1 MALTHE
7 QQQLLDVLI
16 ADKILQPNQVES
28 KLAILDDTARQKGI
42 ARTLVEVLGL
52 SEEDVLKGI
61 CKAFGLARMK
71 IATEIETAP
80 SNILTEDEMIRY
92 RAIPIFKIG
101 LELTVA
107 VIDPP
112 SASLRA
118 DLQKI
123 TGGRVLPV
131 VTTISDF
138 EIALQKYGGA
148 LDKLDRIGSALD
160 LSKYDVR
167 NRPVTPS
174 IRGMEVEIE
183 ASMAKLVDEL
193 LLRAAKSGSSDIHIE
208 PGEEEVMVRFRI
220 DGVLQRIV
228 SLPMSYHQ
236 GLIAVIKARAGMDMF
251 ERTIPLDGR
260 ISLTFADRVFDVRI
274 NTLPLL
280 HGEKMVLRLL
290 SKTSMILSLD
300 NLGFSRDNV
309 DKFRALLKYPNG
321 IVLVTGPTGSG
332 KTTTLYAGL
341 NEMKSIGRNITTVE
355 NPVEYKLDLVNQVQV
370 VAERGLTF
378 AAALRAILRQDP
390 NVVLIGEIRDSETGT
405 IATEAALTGHLVLST
420 MHTNDAIGA
429 IPRMINLGVESFWVS
444 ASVIGV
450 LAQRLVRRLCMRC
463 AEEYEP
469 DSETLEAAGLLSLP
483 PGTTLYRAKGCNSC
497 NGVGYK
503 GRVAIHEVLV
513 VVDEMRDLIS
523 GEVTT
528 TKLRALAAETG
539 FRDMHFDGMMKA
551 LAGITSLEEVQRV
564 THRS

>member
-1 MALTHE
+1 MAMTRE
-7 QQQLLDVLI
+7 QQQLLDVLVAEKVLQ
-16 ADKILQPNQVES
+16 ADQVES
-28 KLAILDDTARQKGI
+28 KHVLLEETARQKGI
-42 ARTLVEVLGL
+42 ARGLVEILSVSEDDIVKGL
-52 SEEDVLKGI
+52 

-71 IATEIETAP
+71 IASEIDTAP
-80 SNILTEDEMIRY
+80 SNILTEDEILRY
-92 RAIPIFKIG
+92 RALPVFQIG
-101 LELTVA
+101 LELTIA
-107 VIDPP
+107 VIDPLSP
-112 SASLRA
+112 SIRTE
-118 DLQKI
+118 LQKI
-123 TGGRVLPV
+123 TGVRVLPV

-138 EIALQKYGGA
+138 EIAFQKYGGA
-148 LDKLDRIGSALD
+148 LDKLERIGSSLD

-167 NRPVTPS
+167 NRGTNATV
-174 IRGMEVEIE
+174 RGMDLETE
-183 ASMAKLVDEL
+183 ASMSKLVDEL

-208 PGEEEVMVRFRI
+208 PGEDELMVRFRV

-260 ISLTFADRVFDVRI
+260 ITLTFADRVFDVRI

-280 HGEKMVLRLL
+280 YGEKMVLRLL

-300 NLGFSRDNV
+300 NLGFSHENL
-309 DKFRALLKYPNG
+309 DKFRTLLTIPNG

-355 NPVEYKLDLVNQVQV
+355 NPVEYKLDLINQVQV

-429 IPRMINLGVESFWVS
+429 IPRMINLGVEPFWVS
-444 ASVIGV
+444 ATVIGV
-450 LAQRLVRRLCMRC
+450 LAQRLVRRLCARC
-463 AEEYEP
+463 YEEYEP
-469 DSETLEAAGLLSLP
+469 DSAKLEGAGLMNLP
-483 PGTTLYRAKGCNSC
+483 LGTTLFRAKGCSSC

-503 GRVAIHEVLV
+503 GRMAIHEVLV
-513 VVDEMRDLIS
+513 VSDDMRDLIF

-528 TKLRALAAETG
+528 TKLRTLAAKGG
-539 FRDMHFDGMMKA
+539 FRDMYFDGMQKA
-551 LAGITSLEEVQRV
+551 LAGITSLEEVLRV
-564 THRS
+564 TRRS

>member
-1 MALTHE
+1 MALTRE

-16 ADKILQPNQVES
+16 ADKVLQADQVQA

-42 ARTLVEVLGL
+42 ARTLVEIL
-52 SEEDVLKGI
+52 SVPEDEIVKGM
-61 CKAFGLARMK
+61 CRAFGLARMK
-71 IATEIETAP
+71 IASEIDTAP
-80 SNILTEDEMIRY
+80 SNILTEDEIVKY
-92 RAIPIFKIG
+92 RALPVFQIG
-101 LELTVA
+101 LELTIA

-112 SASLRA
+112 SLQLRNE
-118 DLQKI
+118 LQKI
-123 TGGRVLPV
+123 TGARVLPV

-148 LDKLDRIGSALD
+148 LDKLERIGSSLD
-160 LSKYDVR
+160 LSRYDVR
-167 NRPVTPS
+167 NRTVGKT
-174 IRGMEVEIE
+174 IKGMELEIE
-183 ASMAKLVDEL
+183 ASMSKLVDEL

-208 PGEEEVMVRFRI
+208 PGEEELMIRFRV

-236 GLIAVIKARAGMDMF
+236 GLIAVIKARASMDMF
-251 ERTIPLDGR
+251 ERSIPLDGR

-290 SKTSMILSLD
+290 SKTAMILSLD
-300 NLGFSRDNV
+300 NLGFSRDNL
-309 DKFRALLKYPNG
+309 DKFRSLLTLPNG

-390 NVVLIGEIRDSETGT
+390 NVILIGEIRDSETGT
-405 IATEAALTGHLVLST
+405 ISTEAALTGHLVLST

-444 ASVIGV
+444 ASIIGV
-450 LAQRLVRRLCMRC
+450 LAQRLVRRLCPRC
-463 AEEYEP
+463 KEEYEP
-469 DSETLEAAGLLSLP
+469 DTAKLESAGLLNLP
-483 PGTTLYRAKGCNSC
+483 LGTTLFRSKGCSSC
-497 NGVGYK
+497 NGIGYK
-503 GRVAIHEVLV
+503 GRLAIHEVLV
-513 VVDEMRDLIS
+513 VTEEMRDVIY

-528 TKLRALAAETG
+528 TKLRAIAVKEG
-539 FRDMHFDGMMKA
+539 FRDMYFDGIQKA
-551 LAGITSLEEVQRV
+551 LAGITSLEEVTRV
-564 THRS
+564 ARRN

>member
-1 MALTHE
+1 MAITRE
-7 QQQLLDVLI
+7 QQQLLDVLV
-16 ADKILQPNQVES
+16 AEKILQADQVES
-28 KLAILDDTARQKGI
+28 KHAILEETIRQKGI
-42 ARTLVEVLGL
+42 ARSLVEILSVSEDDIVKGL
-52 SEEDVLKGI
+52 

-71 IATEIETAP
+71 IATEIDTAP
-80 SNILTEDEMIRY
+80 SNILTEEEILRY
-92 RAIPIFKIG
+92 RALPVFQIG
-101 LELTVA
+101 LELTIA
-107 VIDPP
+107 VIDPLP
-112 SASLRA
+112 QSVRA
-118 DLQKI
+118 ELQRI
-123 TGGRVLPV
+123 TGVRVLPV

-138 EIALQKYGGA
+138 EIAFQKYGGA
-148 LDKLDRIGSALD
+148 LDKLERIGSTLD

-167 NRPVTPS
+167 NRGTGTTV
-174 IRGMEVEIE
+174 RGMDLETE
-183 ASMAKLVDEL
+183 ASMSKLVDEL

-208 PGEEEVMVRFRI
+208 PGEEELMIRFRV

-260 ISLTFADRVFDVRI
+260 ITLTFADRVFDVRI

-280 HGEKMVLRLL
+280 NGEKMVLRLL
-290 SKTSMILSLD
+290 SKTSMILSLE
-300 NLGFSRDNV
+300 NLGFSRENL
-309 DKFRALLKYPNG
+309 DKFRSLLTIPNG

-355 NPVEYKLDLVNQVQV
+355 NPVEYKLDLINQVQV

-429 IPRMINLGVESFWVS
+429 IPRMINLGVEPFWVS
-444 ASVIGV
+444 ASIIGV
-450 LAQRLVRRLCMRC
+450 LAQRLVRRLCSRC
-463 AEEYEP
+463 YEEYEP
-469 DSETLEAAGLLSLP
+469 DSAKLEAAGLMNLP
-483 PGTTLYRAKGCNSC
+483 LGTTLFRAKGCSSC
-497 NGVGYK
+497 NGIGYK
-503 GRVAIHEVLV
+503 GRMAIHEVLV
-513 VVDEMRDLIS
+513 VSDDMRDLIF

-528 TKLRALAAETG
+528 TKLRALAVKGG
-539 FRDMHFDGMMKA
+539 FRDMYFDGIQKA
-551 LAGITSLEEVQRV
+551 LAGITSLEEVLRV
-564 THRS
+564 TRRN

>member
-1 MALTHE
+1 MAITRE
-7 QQQLLDVLI
+7 QQQLLDVLVAEKVLQ
-16 ADKILQPNQVES
+16 ADRVQA
-28 KLAILDDTARQKGI
+28 KLSILDDTARQKGI
-42 ARTLVEVLGL
+42 ARSLVEILSV
-52 SEEDVLKGI
+52 SEEDVVKGI

-71 IATEIETAP
+71 IASEIETAP
-80 SNILTEDEMIRY
+80 SNVLTEDEIVRF
-92 RAIPIFKIG
+92 RALPVFQIG

-107 VIDPP
+107 LIDPP
-112 SASLRA
+112 SQLLGAE
-118 DLQKI
+118 LQKI
-123 TGGRVLPV
+123 TSRRVLPV
-131 VTTISDF
+131 ITTISDF
-138 EIALQKYGGA
+138 EIAFQKYGGA
-148 LDKLDRIGSALD
+148 LDKLERIGSSLD
-160 LSKYDVR
+160 LSKYDIR
-167 NRPVTPS
+167 NRSSPGS
-174 IRGMEVEIE
+174 IRGMDLQAE
-183 ASMAKLVDEL
+183 ASMSKLVDEL

-208 PGEEEVMVRFRI
+208 PGEAELMVRFRI

-280 HGEKMVLRLL
+280 YGEKMVMRLL

-300 NLGFSRDNV
+300 NLGFSVDNLN
-309 DKFRALLKYPNG
+309 KFRSLLTLPNG

-420 MHTNDAIGA
+420 MHTNDAVGA
-429 IPRMINLGVESFWVS
+429 IPRMINLGVESSWVS
-444 ASVIGV
+444 ASIIGV
-450 LAQRLVRRLCMRC
+450 LAQRLVRRLCPRC
-463 AEEYEP
+463 NDEYEP
-469 DSETLEAAGLLSLP
+469 DAARLEAAGLMHLP
-483 PGTTLYRAKGCNSC
+483 PGTTLFKPRGCSSC
-497 NGVGYK
+497 NGIGYK
-503 GRVAIHEVLV
+503 GRLAIHEVLLMS
-513 VVDEMRDLIS
+513 EGMRDLIT

-528 TKLRALAAETG
+528 TKLRALAVEGG
-539 FRDMHFDGMMKA
+539 FRDMYFDAVQKA

-564 THRS
+564 TRRI

>member
-1 MALTHE
+1 MAITRE
-7 QQQLLDVLI
+7 QQQLLDVLV
-16 ADKILQPNQVES
+16 ADKILHANQVES
-28 KLAILDDTARQKGI
+28 KRAILEDTIRQKGL
-42 ARTLVEVLGL
+42 ARSLVEILSV
-52 SEEDVLKGI
+52 SEEDIVKGL

-71 IATEIETAP
+71 IASEIDTAP
-80 SNILTEDEMIRY
+80 SNILTEDEILRY
-92 RAIPIFKIG
+92 RALPVFQIG
-101 LELTVA
+101 LELTIA

-112 SASLRA
+112 SPLVRA

-123 TGGRVLPV
+123 TGARLLPV

-138 EIALQKYGGA
+138 EIAFQRYGGA
-148 LDKLDRIGSALD
+148 LDKLERIGSSLD

-167 NRPVTPS
+167 NRGTSATV
-174 IRGMEVEIE
+174 RGMDLETE
-183 ASMAKLVDEL
+183 ASMSKLVDEL

-208 PGEEEVMVRFRI
+208 PGEEELMVRFRI

-260 ISLTFADRVFDVRI
+260 ITLTFADRVFDVRI

-280 HGEKMVLRLL
+280 YGEKMVMRLL
-290 SKTSMILSLD
+290 SKTSMILSLE
-300 NLGFSRDNV
+300 NLGFSRENL
-309 DKFRALLKYPNG
+309 DKVRSLLTLPNG

-341 NEMKSIGRNITTVE
+341 SEMKSIGRNITTVE
-355 NPVEYKLDLVNQVQV
+355 NPVEYKLDLINQVQV

-420 MHTNDAIGA
+420 MHTNDAVGA
-429 IPRMINLGVESFWVS
+429 IPRMINLGVEPFWVS
-444 ASVIGV
+444 ASIIGV
-450 LAQRLVRRLCMRC
+450 LAQRLVRRLCSRC
-463 AEEYEP
+463 LEEYEP
-469 DSETLEAAGLLSLP
+469 DSAKLEAAGLMNLP
-483 PGTTLYRAKGCNSC
+483 PGTTLFRAKGCSSC

-503 GRVAIHEVLV
+503 GRMAIHEVLV
-513 VVDEMRDLIS
+513 VTEEMRDLIS
-523 GEVTT
+523 FEVTT
-528 TKLRALAAETG
+528 TKLRALAVKGG
-539 FRDMHFDGMMKA
+539 FRDMYFDGIKKA
-551 LAGITSLEEVQRV
+551 LAGITSLEEVLRV
-564 THRS
+564 TRRN

>member
-1 MALTHE
+1 MAITRE
-7 QQQLLDVLI
+7 QQQLLDVLV
-16 ADKILQPNQVES
+16 AEKILRADQVES
-28 KLAILDDTARQKGI
+28 KRVILEETARQKGI
-42 ARTLVEVLGL
+42 ARSLIEIL
-52 SEEDVLKGI
+52 SVPEDDIVKGI

-80 SNILTEDEMIRY
+80 SNVLTEDEILRY
-92 RAIPIFKIG
+92 RAIPVFQIG

-107 VIDPP
+107 VIDPLSP
-112 SASLRA
+112 TDRNE
-118 DLQKI
+118 LQRI

-138 EIALQKYGGA
+138 EAAFQKYGGA
-148 LDKLDRIGSALD
+148 LDKLERIGSSLD
-160 LSKYDVR
+160 LSKYDMR
-167 NRPVTPS
+167 NRGTGTSV
-174 IRGMEVEIE
+174 RGMDLETE
-183 ASMAKLVDEL
+183 ASMSKMVDEL

-208 PGEEEVMVRFRI
+208 PGEEELMIRFRV

-260 ISLTFADRVFDVRI
+260 ITLTFADRVFDVRI

-280 HGEKMVLRLL
+280 YGEKMVLRLL

-300 NLGFSRDNV
+300 NLGFSKENLV
-309 DKFRALLKYPNG
+309 KFRSLLTVPNG

-341 NEMKSIGRNITTVE
+341 NEMKNVGRNITTVE
-355 NPVEYKLDLVNQVQV
+355 NPVEYKLDLINQVQV

-390 NVVLIGEIRDSETGT
+390 NVVLIGEIRDAETGT

-429 IPRMINLGVESFWVS
+429 IPRMINLGVEPFWVS
-444 ASVIGV
+444 ASIIGV
-450 LAQRLVRRLCMRC
+450 LAQRLVRKLCVRC
-463 AEEYEP
+463 YEEYEP
-469 DSETLEAAGLLSLP
+469 ESTKLESSGLLNLP
-483 PGTTLYRAKGCNSC
+483 LGTTLFRPRGCSSC
-497 NGVGYK
+497 NGIGYK
-503 GRVAIHEVLV
+503 GRVAMHEVLAV
-513 VVDEMRDLIS
+513 TDDMRDLIS
-523 GEVTT
+523 SEVTT
-528 TKLRALAAETG
+528 TKLRALAVKGG
-539 FRDMHFDGMMKA
+539 FREMYFDGLQKA
-551 LAGITSLEEVQRV
+551 LAGITSLEEVLRV
-564 THRS
+564 TRRN

>member
-1 MALTHE
+1 MALARE
-7 QQQLLDVLI
+7 QQQLLDALVRE
-16 ADKILQPNQVES
+16 KILQAHQVES
-28 KLAILDDTARQKGI
+28 KRVILEETARQKGI
-42 ARTLVEVLGL
+42 ARSLVEILSVPEDDIVKGL
-52 SEEDVLKGI
+52 

-71 IATEIETAP
+71 IATEIDTAP
-80 SNILTEDEMIRY
+80 SNILTEDEILRY
-92 RAIPIFKIG
+92 RALPVFQIG
-101 LELTVA
+101 LELTIA
-107 VIDPP
+107 IIDPLP
-112 SASLRA
+112 PLVRA
-118 DLQKI
+118 ELQKT
-123 TGGRVLPV
+123 TGARILPV

-138 EIALQKYGGA
+138 EIAFQKYGGA
-148 LDKLDRIGSALD
+148 LDKLERIGSSLD

-167 NRPVTPS
+167 NRGASTTV
-174 IRGMEVEIE
+174 RGMDAEIE
-183 ASMAKLVDEL
+183 TSMSKLVDEL

-208 PGEEEVMVRFRI
+208 PGEEELMVRFRI

-260 ISLTFADRVFDVRI
+260 ITLTFADRVFDVRI

-280 HGEKMVLRLL
+280 YGEKMVLRLL
-290 SKTSMILSLD
+290 SKTSMILSLE
-300 NLGFSRDNV
+300 NLGFSRENL
-309 DKFRALLKYPNG
+309 DKFRALLTLPNG

-420 MHTNDAIGA
+420 MHTNDAVGA
-429 IPRMINLGVESFWVS
+429 IPRMINLGVEPFWVS

-450 LAQRLVRRLCMRC
+450 LAQRLVRRLCSRC
-463 AEEYEP
+463 YEEYEP
-469 DSETLEAAGLLSLP
+469 ESGKLEAAGLMNLP
-483 PGTTLYRAKGCNSC
+483 LGTTLFRARGCSWC
-497 NGVGYK
+497 NGIGYK
-503 GRVAIHEVLV
+503 GRMAIHEVLV
-513 VVDEMRDLIS
+513 VTDDMRDLIF

-528 TKLRALAAETG
+528 TKLRALAVKGG
-539 FRDMHFDGMMKA
+539 FRDMYYDGMQKA
-551 LAGITSLEEVQRV
+551 LAGITSLEEVVRV
-564 THRS
+564 TRRN